1 METEGGKSLEME
13 EERKVDDINDD
24 VVKRRKQSQ
33 PLTENSYSPSQ
44 SDRRTDEDASDMDT
58 FKRKKQQGLTGEG
71 GIERDEVRLRSPHGV
86 RQPRKNR
93 ETSKIK

>member
-13 EERKVDDINDD
+13 EERKVADTNDD

-44 SDRRTDEDASDMDT
+44 SDSRTDEDASNLDT
-58 FKRKKQQGLTGEG
+58 FKRKKQHGLTGEE
-71 GIERDEVRLRSPHGV
+71 GIETNEARPRSHGM
-86 RQPRKNR
+86 RQPRKIR
-93 ETSKIK
+93 ESSKIK